1 MSNKNKSGMGVY
13 ALIGG
18 FIGLILGVL
27 GAFGASGEPAS
38 LIAFA
43 VIGASFGAFFFSLFR
58 K

>member
-1 MSNKNKSGMGVY
+1 MGAY
-13 ALIGG
+13 ALISG
-18 FIGLILGVL
+18 FIGLILVAL

>member
-1 MSNKNKSGMGVY
+1 MSNKNNGGMGAY

-18 FIGLILGVL
+18 FIGLILGAL
-27 GAFGASGEPAS
+27 GALGASGEPAS

-43 VIGASFGAFFFSLFR
+43 VIGASFGAFFFSMFR

>member
-1 MSNKNKSGMGVY
+1 MSNKNNGGMGAY

-18 FIGLILGVL
+18 FIGLILGAL
-27 GAFGASGEPAS
+27 GASGEPAS

-43 VIGASFGAFFFSLFR
+43 VIGASFGAFFFSMFR